1 MRHVIVVWVENEFG
15 VLTRVAG
22 LFSGRGYNIESLSVA
37 ETEDPRRSRITLVTH
52 GDEGTV
58 SQILKSLRKIL
69 AVHDVQDL
77 GDTRHV
83 GRELVLVKVRAT
95 GEART
100 EVLRLCGIFRGHVV
114 DTAEDAFIVEITG
127 DDEKITTFL
136 ELLRPLGILEIAR
149 SGAVAMARSPRL
161 IEEPAARVSA

>member
-52 GDEGTV
+52 GDDRTIA
-58 SQILKSLRKIL
+58 QILKSLRKLI
-69 AVHDVQDL
+69 AVYDVQDL

-83 GRELVLVKVRAT
+83 GRELVLVKVRAV
-95 GEART
+95 GEARA

-114 DTAEDAFIVEITG
+114 DTSEDAFIVEITG
-127 DDEKITTFL
+127 DDEKIRTFL
-136 ELLRPLGILEIAR
+136 DLLRPLGILEIAR
-149 SGAVAMARSPRL
+149 SGAVAMARSPRGEVDSL
-161 IEEPAARVSA
+161 RRTA